1 MASYNNSDNSNSS
14 SRLKNY
20 GIAAIIALLG
30 INGVLLF
37 NNYNK
42 NQVIELKD
50 NSIAETEK
58 VKAELEK
65 QYYQSLS
72 DLEQM
77 KGSNAELN
85 SLIDKQKQE
94 LAVSKEKISRALS
107 TGKATKKD
115 LEAAR
120 LQITGL
126 VSQVSQYK
134 SQITS
139 LEEDKKNLTAKTVA
153 LTEEKGKLE
162 SNIQNISKEK
172 EDVIAAKAMIEA
184 DKSKLEAEREVLSK
198 KVGIGSVVKLD
209 AITVSTF
216 EINKKGQEEN
226 AKKAKNINRVK
237 VCFKTSAN
245 KVVDASNEKFY
256 VRILNP
262 LGETLAIEELG
273 SGVFK
278 GGENDQ
284 QIRYTMATEV
294 DYKNDAADG
303 CAQWTPN
310 TVFAKGNYE
319 VEVYNK
325 GYLCGKSS
333 FMMK

>member
-1 MASYNNSDNSNSS
+1 MASFNNSDNNSNSN
-14 SRLKNY
+14 RLKNY

-37 NNYNK
+37 NNHNK
-42 NQVIELKD
+42 NQVIEQKD
-50 NSIAETEK
+50 NSMAETEK

-94 LAVSKEKISRALS
+94 LAVSKEKISRSLS
-107 TGKATKKD
+107 SGKTTKKD
-115 LEAAR
+115 LDDAR
-120 LQITGL
+120 AQITGL

-134 SQITS
+134 NQIAS

-153 LTEEKGKLE
+153 LTEEKGQLQ

-172 EDVIAAKAMIEA
+172 EDVIAAKAAIEA

-209 AITVSTF
+209 NIAISTF
-216 EINKKGQEEN
+216 EINKKGGEEA
-226 AKKAKNINRVK
+226 AKKAKNINRIK

-245 KVVDASNEKFY
+245 KVTDAGTEKFY

-278 GGENDQ
+278 GDDNQ
-284 QIRYTMATEV
+284 QVRYTTSAEV
-294 DYKNDAADG
+294 DYKNDAADA

-310 TVFAKGNYE
+310 TPFVKGNYE

-325 GYLCGKSS
+325 GFLCGKSS